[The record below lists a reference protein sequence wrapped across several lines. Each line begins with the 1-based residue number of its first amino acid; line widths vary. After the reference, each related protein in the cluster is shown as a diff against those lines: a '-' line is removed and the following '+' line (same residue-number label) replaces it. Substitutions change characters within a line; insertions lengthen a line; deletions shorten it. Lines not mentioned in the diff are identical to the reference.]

1 MVLGEAVLVIEYLA
15 VSYRRIAAGAERV
28 RFSVV
33 AQICGGSDGVIG
45 YHARKDLWD
54 ARIGEELHCQSEHGN
69 AQDALFNGSL
79 DLERLIQPLSIL
91 LASLRTFR
99 LQVRARITSD

>member
-1 MVLGEAVLVIEYLA
+1 MLTSVLVAVGELA
-15 VSYRRIAAGAERV
+15 QVSGPEMAVYADD
-28 RFSVV
+28 FS
-33 AQICGGSDGVIG
+33 GDSDGVIV

-54 ARIGEELHCQSEHGN
+54 ATVGEELPCQSEHGN

-91 LASLRTFR
+91 LAS
-99 LQVRARITSD
+99 